1 MGCGSC
7 GHRYNPSSPG
17 AVQTR
22 RHVTNRWHMPRPIA
36 PVQPPSKPSASVAVP
51 SNTSPIKEPS

>member
-17 AVQTR
+17 PVQTR
-22 RHVTNRWHMPRPIA
+22 RNITNRWRLPRPIA
-36 PVQPPSKPSASVAVP
+36 PVQPSSAPVPSTAVP
-51 SNTSPIKEPS
+51 STPIKETK